1 MTSSAPT
8 SIVTWTRTLRRV
20 PEATADPEGPARGLL
35 DTSVVI
41 DLDHLG
47 RRDLPDELCVSAVT
61 MAELA
66 AGPHATAD
74 PEKRA
79 LRTERLQGAESTFDQ
94 IPFDLAAARAYGR
107 VYAAVTAAGRNAR
120 GRRTLDMLIAA
131 TALTNKLP
139 LYTRNPDDF
148 VGLEDLLDIVTVP
161 SPADPDRPEE

>member
-1 MTSSAPT
+1 M
-8 SIVTWTRTLRRV
+8 
-20 PEATADPEGPARGLL
+20 PEGIEEDSSPEQPTRGLL

-41 DLDHLG
+41 DLDRPG
-47 RRDLPDELCVSAVT
+47 IRDKLPDELCVSTIT
-61 MAELA
+61 MAELV

-79 LRTERLQGAESTFDQ
+79 LRVERLQGVESTFDQ

-131 TALTNKLP
+131 VSLTNGLP
-139 LYTRNPDDF
+139 LYTSNPDDF
-148 VGLEDLLDIVTVP
+148 AGLEHLLDIVAVP
-161 SPADPDRPEE
+161 SSADST